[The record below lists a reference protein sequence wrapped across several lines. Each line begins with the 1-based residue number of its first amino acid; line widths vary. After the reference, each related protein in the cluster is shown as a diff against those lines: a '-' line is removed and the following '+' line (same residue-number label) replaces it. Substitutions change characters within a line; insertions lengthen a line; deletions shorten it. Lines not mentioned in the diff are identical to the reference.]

1 MRRPTQRKYAA
12 KAACGARSALFARNT
27 AIKTPPSVDSALSWC
42 YDVSKKKQFHRI
54 KEPRSMIFCQT
65 GCIRG
70 TSEVE
75 VACFMSNFL
84 DVAGT
89 EEEK

>member
-1 MRRPTQRKYAA
+1 
-12 KAACGARSALFARNT
+12 
-27 AIKTPPSVDSALSWC
+27 
-42 YDVSKKKQFHRI
+42 
-54 KEPRSMIFCQT
+54 MIFCQT

>member
-1 MRRPTQRKYAA
+1 MMFLYQLT
-12 KAACGARSALFARNT
+12 GSG
-27 AIKTPPSVDSALSWC
+27 
-42 YDVSKKKQFHRI
+42 KQFHKQEI
-54 KEPRSMIFCQT
+54 
-65 GCIRG
+65 
-70 TSEVE
+70 E